1 MVSHALMLGGLG
13 MHHSD
18 VDYWRSLQALEAP
31 HPDLP
36 SPRVCRMLERVFQ
49 KWREKPSWLGERDV
63 GHLFRKSGLEAEE
76 RGWSETPVIIRKAFA
91 IEKMLEII
99 CLPDVT
105 ARAGSFQIDPDELI
119 LGTLPPFSV
128 GQGKEF
134 VRYLTADEELGA
146 MLDYLNELSPMGHI
160 VPDHSRVVQRGLA
173 ALIEECEARAPKAE
187 SSQREFYKAA
197 AISMR
202 AVIAFA
208 GRYADRAA
216 AIAESLNPEDPRHT
230 TMACAAER
238 LRRVPAG
245 RAESFLDALQ
255 SIYIVHCALHWTV
268 EIVPIGRL
276 DQILE
281 PLLAIDLGKG
291 MPLEE
296 AQEAIDCFWIKLDE
310 RAILDRRHLEN
321 RFTAAD
327 GVLTGFRGSS
337 NFDQG
342 GLLNQWMQQITIG
355 GVLPDDADKPTDAC
369 NRVTRLCLEAA
380 RRLPLNSPTLDLRV
394 HAGTP
399 HDVLE
404 LAAAA
409 LLSGGAH
416 PVLLNDDKIIAGLI
430 EAGEGGMSLASARNY
445 ACDGCYETMVAGE
458 SEFSFG
464 VVSAPDLVEKALN
477 RGANFGGSGPVNL
490 RGSKDSWRSPPAQ
503 EIEDWPRLWAILVE
517 HMKLGCHRYL
527 HSLLLNYGNKT
538 PVAPSPLLSC
548 LIGGCLESGRD
559 LTDGGANFRIFSPLL
574 TGISTAADSLYAI
587 RKLVFEERSVAIDE
601 LVTAL
606 ATDWGARLI
615 KQDGAS
621 LPAHGRAVSFER
633 ISEIRSLCESQPKFG
648 LGDNAVD
655 EIAWKLIDDF
665 CDAVRALRTAP
676 VHREALARLRE
687 RYDTEGKPFD
697 FMLAPGVGTFE
708 QYILGGSFLGASADG
723 RNAGDTIA
731 SDLSPSPVHRRDAPI
746 PLDGSAR
753 HAREGNLAASFASY
767 ADRSITRLGDG
778 APADYNLPET
788 YPPEQLVARLRD
800 FANGAGGS
808 IVTFT
813 VADPE
818 TLAGAVE
825 RPDDF
830 NLVRVRMGG
839 WTEFFVALF
848 PDHQEQHRR
857 RPLFVE

>member
-1 MVSHALMLGGLG
+1 

-18 VDYWRSLQALEAP
+18 VDYWRSLQALKAP

-36 SPRVCRMLERVFQ
+36 TPRVCRLLERTFQ
-49 KWREKPSWLGERDV
+49 KWREKPCWLDERDV
-63 GHLFRKSGLEAEE
+63 GHLFRGPNSDGREQ
-76 RGWSETPVIIRKAFA
+76 GWSEKPIIIRKARA

-99 CLPDVT
+99 CLPDVA

-119 LGTLPPFSV
+119 IGTPPPFSV

-134 VRYLTADEELGA
+134 VRYLTVEEELRA

-160 VPDHSRVVQRGLA
+160 VPDHMRVVQRGLA
-173 ALIEECEARAPKAE
+173 ALINECEARAQEAE
-187 SSQREFYKAA
+187 SAQREFYEAT

-208 GRYADRAA
+208 GRYADHAA
-216 AIAESLNPEDPRHT
+216 VVAKSLGPDDPRHT
-230 TMACAAER
+230 AMAAAAER
-238 LRRVPAG
+238 LRRVPAQK
-245 RAESFLDALQ
+245 AESFLDALQ

-276 DQILE
+276 DQILQ
-281 PLLAIDLGKG
+281 PLLTMDLDKG
-291 MPLEE
+291 MEIE
-296 AQEAIDCFWIKLDE
+296 DAQEALDCFWIKLDE

-327 GVLTGFRGSS
+327 GVLTGFWGAS

-355 GVLPDDADKPTDAC
+355 GVLPDDADEPTDAC
-369 NRVTRLCLEAA
+369 NQVTRLCLEAA

-399 HDVLE
+399 DDVLD

-430 EAGEGGMSLASARNY
+430 EAGESGMSLASARNY

-464 VVSAPDLVEKALN
+464 FVSAPDLVEKALN
-477 RGANFGGSGPVNL
+477 RGASFSGSGPVNL
-490 RGSKDSWRSPPAQ
+490 RGLKDSWRSPPAP
-503 EIEDWPRLWAILVE
+503 EIEDWPHFWAILVE

-527 HSLLLNYGNKT
+527 RNLFLNYGNKT

-559 LTDGGANFRIFSPLL
+559 FTDGGANFHIFSPLL

-587 RKLVFEERSVAIDE
+587 RKLVFEERCVAIDE

-606 ATDWGARLI
+606 ATDWGKRLV
-615 KQDGAS
+615 QQNGAS
-621 LPAHGRAVSFER
+621 LPAHGRAVSSER
-633 ISEIRSLCESQPKFG
+633 IAEIRGLCESQPKFG
-648 LGDNAVD
+648 FGNKAID
-655 EIAWKLIDDF
+655 EIAWKLINDF
-665 CDAVRALRTAP
+665 CDAVRKLRSSP
-676 VHREALARLRE
+676 VHEEALARLKE
-687 RYDTEGKPFD
+687 RYSTGGKLFD
-697 FMLAPGVGTFE
+697 IMIAPGVGTFE

-723 RNAGDTIA
+723 RSAGTTIA
-731 SDLSPSPVHRRDAPI
+731 SDLSPSPVHRHHEPV
-746 PLDGSAR
+746 PSEGGAR

-767 ADRSITRLGDG
+767 ADSSMSRLGDG
-778 APADYNLPET
+778 APADYNLPEN
-788 YPPEQLVARLRD
+788 YPPERLAAKLRD

-808 IVTFT
+808 IATFT

-825 RPDDF
+825 RPDEF

>member
-1 MVSHALMLGGLG
+1 MQQSRRREPG
-13 MHHSD
+13 MHHND
-18 VDYWRSLQALEAP
+18 VDYWRSLQALEAT

-36 SPRVCRMLERVFQ
+36 TPRVCRLLERAFQ
-49 KWREKPSWLGERDV
+49 KWHEKPSWLEESDA
-63 GHLFRKSGLEAEE
+63 GHLFRHLSTPEEAAQWA
-76 RGWSETPVIIRKAFA
+76 RTPIIIRKARA
-91 IEKMLEII
+91 VEKMLLVI
-99 CLPDVT
+99 CQSDVA
-105 ARAGSFQIDPDELI
+105 ARAGSFQIDADELI
-119 LGTLPPFSV
+119 LGTMPPFSV

-134 VRYLTADEELGA
+134 VRYLTAEEELGF

-160 VPDHSRVVQRGLA
+160 VPDHTRVVERGLNALA
-173 ALIEECEARAPKAE
+173 AECDARTGETDGA
-187 SSQREFYKAA
+187 QRDFYEAA

-208 GRYADRAA
+208 TRYADRAA
-216 AIAESLNPEDPRHT
+216 ELASGLDPSDPRHAS
-230 TMACAAER
+230 MIAAAER
-238 LRRVPAG
+238 LRRVPAQ

-276 DQILE
+276 DQILQ
-281 PLLAIDLGKG
+281 PLLTADLEKG
-291 MPLEE
+291 MTLGE
-296 AQEAIDCFWIKLDE
+296 AQEALDSFWVKLDE
-310 RAILDRRHLEN
+310 RVILNRRHLEN

-327 GVLTGFRGSS
+327 GILTGFWGAS
-337 NFDQG
+337 NYDQG

-355 GVLPDDADKPTDAC
+355 GVLPNDAVAPTDAC
-369 NRVTRLCLEAA
+369 NQVTRLCLEAA

-394 HAGTP
+394 HSGTP
-399 HDVLE
+399 DDVLE
-404 LAAAA
+404 LAARA

-430 EAGEGGMSLASARNY
+430 EAGDGRMPLASARNY

-464 VVSAPDLVEKALN
+464 FVSAPDLVEKALN
-477 RGANFGGSGPVNL
+477 RGASFSGAGPVNL
-490 RGSKDSWRSPPAQ
+490 RGLKDSWRSRPAS
-503 EIEDWPRLWAILVE
+503 EIEDWPTFWRIMVE
-517 HMKLGCHRYL
+517 HMRLGCHRYL
-527 HSLLLNYGNKT
+527 RNLLLNYGNKS

-559 LTDGGANFRIFSPLL
+559 LTDGGANFHIFSPLL

-587 RKLVFEERSVAIDE
+587 RKLVFEDRVVGIDE

-606 ATDWGARLI
+606 STDWGARLV
-615 KQDGAS
+615 DRRGAA
-621 LPAHGRAVSFER
+621 LPAHGRAVSRAR
-633 ISEIRSLCESQPKFG
+633 IESIRSLCEDQPKFG
-648 LGDNAVD
+648 FGNRAVD
-655 EIAWKLIDDF
+655 EIAWQLIEDF
-665 CDAVRALRTAP
+665 CDAVRALRSDP
-676 VHREALARLRE
+676 VHKDAIARLHA
-687 RYDTEGKPFD
+687 RYGTADKPFEI
-697 FMLAPGVGTFE
+697 MLVPGVGTFE

-723 RNAGDTIA
+723 RGAGTTIA
-731 SDLSPSPVHRRDAPI
+731 SDLSPSPVHRHHPAFSCD
-746 PLDGSAR
+746 DTAR
-753 HAREGNLAASFASY
+753 HARVGSLAASFASY
-767 ADRSITRLGDG
+767 ADSSMRRLGDG
-778 APADYNLPET
+778 APADYNLPED
-788 YPPEQLVARLRD
+788 YPPDLLFARLRD
-800 FANGAGGS
+800 FANGSGGS
-808 IVTFT
+808 IATFT
-813 VADPE
+813 VANPE

>member
-1 MVSHALMLGGLG
+1 

-36 SPRVCRMLERVFQ
+36 TPRVCRLLERTFQ
-49 KWREKPSWLGERDV
+49 KWREKPCWLDERDV
-63 GHLFRKSGLEAEE
+63 GHLFRGPNSGEKEQA
-76 RGWSETPVIIRKAFA
+76 WSESPTIIRKARA

-99 CLPDVT
+99 CLPDVA

-134 VRYLTADEELGA
+134 VRYLTAEEELSA

-160 VPDHSRVVQRGLA
+160 VPDHFRVVQRGLV
-173 ALIEECEARAPKAE
+173 ALIEQCEELALNAN
-187 SSQREFYKAA
+187 QTQQEFYKAA
-197 AISMR
+197 VISMR

-208 GRYADRAA
+208 ERYADHAA
-216 AIAESLNPEDPRHT
+216 AIANSLSRDDPRR
-230 TMACAAER
+230 ACMTAAAER
-238 LRRVPAG
+238 LRRVPAQ
-245 RAESFLDALQ
+245 RAETFVDGLQ

-268 EIVPIGRL
+268 EIVPFGRI
-276 DQILE
+276 DQILQ
-281 PLLAIDLGKG
+281 PLLTMDIEKG
-291 MPLEE
+291 MSIEE
-296 AQEAIDCFWIKLDE
+296 AQEALDCFWIKLDE

-327 GVLTGFRGSS
+327 GVLTGYWGSS

-355 GVLPDDADKPTDAC
+355 GVLSDADDEPTDAC
-369 NRVTRLCLEAA
+369 NQVTRLCLAAA

-394 HAGTP
+394 HVGTP
-399 HDVLE
+399 DDVLE

-416 PVLLNDDKIIAGLI
+416 PVLLNDDKVVTGLI
-430 EAGEGGMSLASARNY
+430 EAGEGRMSLASARNY

-464 VVSAPDLVEKALN
+464 FVSAPDLVEKTLN
-477 RGANFGGSGPVNL
+477 RGASFSGAGPVNL
-490 RGSKDSWRSPPAQ
+490 RGSKDSWRSPPAS
-503 EIEDWPRLWAILVE
+503 EIEDWSHFWEILVE
-517 HMKLGCHRYL
+517 HMTLGCHRYMRN
-527 HSLLLNYGNKT
+527 LLANYGNKT

-559 LTDGGANFRIFSPLL
+559 LTDGGANFHIFSPLL
-574 TGISTAADSLYAI
+574 TGISTATDSLYAI
-587 RKLVFEERSVAIDE
+587 RKLVFEERAVAIDE

-606 ATDWGARLI
+606 ATDWGARLVH
-615 KQDGAS
+615 QNGAS
-621 LPAHGRAVSFER
+621 LPAHGIAVSSER
-633 ISEIRSLCESQPKFG
+633 ITEIRGLCENQPKFG
-648 LGDNAVD
+648 FGDKAVD
-655 EIAWKLIDDF
+655 EIAWQLINDF
-665 CDAVRALRTAP
+665 CDAVRRVRSAP
-676 VHREALARLRE
+676 IHKEALARLE
-687 RYDTEGKPFD
+687 KRYSSNGKSFD
-697 FMLAPGVGTFE
+697 IMLAPGVGTFE

-723 RNAGDTIA
+723 RGAGATIA
-731 SDLSPSPVHRRDAPI
+731 SDLSPSPVHDHHALAPS
-746 PLDGSAR
+746 DGSSR
-753 HAREGNLAASFASY
+753 HAREGNLSASFTSY
-767 ADRSITRLGDG
+767 SDRSMSRLGDG
-778 APADYNLPET
+778 APADYNLPEN
-788 YPPEQLVARLRD
+788 YPLEKLVAKLRD
-800 FANGAGGS
+800 FSNGLGGS
-808 IVTFT
+808 IATFT

-818 TLAGAVE
+818 TLAAAVE
-825 RPDDF
+825 RPDEF